1 MGNGVKDNDAPN
13 PDTATSSEQWLRERG
28 VQIETPNDRR
38 KADAILTSEG
48 DGPTPSIVEQIRR
61 LTCKDDVS
69 GGGEGAGVTFVYL
82 PHNGAR
88 PVSTVHLPQRV
99 VDALGAGDV
108 LPAYVKAFFADGRS
122 IDETLFKEQTGK
134 QHLIG
139 GDIGGADPAK
149 LTSAALTS
157 VTAEGS
163 VETFALVRPSSTNN
177 NQGVYIYLDEVGLLK
192 KLPNNKRASTLAQQ
206 CGYHPAPNFYGDV
219 FVGRVSSK
227 NGLHN
232 VDIEDADVIDSTK
245 PWIRQAVQ
253 ENVLWQQAVNKAT
266 GREGESQPDHAGT
279 EGVGVRVESEDGA
292 EGCAYVWMQNEEEV
306 EMTVHLSNKVGEGS
320 KANKAL
326 VRVGFQPQKITV
338 KYDKETVLEVHLYSK
353 LDVDGCTW
361 TLDRCNLVI
370 TGEKAS
376 EGEMWP
382 RLQLSG

>member
-1 MGNGVKDNDAPN
+1 MSAESWECCREEPRLLNA
-13 PDTATSSEQWLRERG
+13 TAASIAASDRLWLQSQHDSYVNVIAFALLLLFLRNNR
-28 VQIETPNDRR
+28 
-38 KADAILTSEG
+38 
-48 DGPTPSIVEQIRR
+48 
-61 LTCKDDVS
+61 DVS
-69 GGGEGAGVTFVYL
+69 VAPF
-82 PHNGAR
+82 
-88 PVSTVHLPQRV
+88 S
-99 VDALGAGDV
+99 D
-108 LPAYVKAFFADGRS
+108 
-122 IDETLFKEQTGK
+122 
-134 QHLIG
+134 LIG
-139 GDIGGADPAK
+139 
-149 LTSAALTS
+149 
-157 VTAEGS
+157 
-163 VETFALVRPSSTNN
+163 
-177 NQGVYIYLDEVGLLK
+177 
-192 KLPNNKRASTLAQQ
+192 ASTLAQQ